1 MRIREKGR
9 FEFRPFFILHLLWT
23 TRGKKWLVRKRIL
36 RRSWRL
42 LIFPSAHMREMAL
55 LVAHVAVEL
64 LLRAIS
70 EQVQMAA
77 AAETRIR

>member
-1 MRIREKGR
+1 MAS
-9 FEFRPFFILHLLWT
+9 HM
-23 TRGKKWLVRKRIL
+23 
-36 RRSWRL
+36 
-42 LIFPSAHMREMAL
+42 LIFSGAHVREMAL
-55 LVAHVAVEL
+55 LVARVAVEL